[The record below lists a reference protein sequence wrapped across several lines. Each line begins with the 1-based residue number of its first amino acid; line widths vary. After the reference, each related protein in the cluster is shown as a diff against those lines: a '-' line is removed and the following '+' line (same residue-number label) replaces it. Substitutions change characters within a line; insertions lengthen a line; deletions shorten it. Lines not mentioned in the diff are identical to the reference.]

1 MEVSMD
7 KMNDR
12 GRPPLARPLPR
23 GAVAFPTHYRS
34 SDATAKRT
42 YAALSRREHEVLA
55 LIALGM
61 TDRQIADELLISRV
75 TVSTHVA
82 HILNKLAVP
91 NRTAA
96 AAVATIARHGLAG
109 RG

>member
-1 MEVSMD
+1 MEVRMD

-23 GAVAFPTHYRS
+23 GAVAFPTPYRS
-34 SDATAKRT
+34 RRSAGEQA

-75 TVSTHVA
+75 TVSNHVA

-96 AAVATIARHGLAG
+96 ATTAVTARFAG
-109 RG
+109 AGGD

>member
-1 MEVSMD
+1 MEVGMEQ
-7 KMNDR
+7 KIDR

-23 GAVAFPTHYRS
+23 GAAAFPTHDRS
-34 SDATAKRT
+34 SEAATMRT
-42 YAALSRREHEVLA
+42 YAALSQREQEVLA
-55 LIALGM
+55 MIVLGM

-91 NRTAA
+91 NRAAA
-96 AAVATIARHGLAG
+96 AAVASIARYGLAG